1 MSTGKIVSML
11 RVALAA
17 LHLLAL
23 GLGMGAVLTR
33 GNALL
38 EPVSAGSLRRAL
50 RADVLW
56 GIAAALWLVTGLWRL
71 FGSLEKP
78 VDYYVHNH
86 FFFMKMGCFALIVAL
101 EIWPMLVLMRWR
113 RALQRSKLMKDVVVP
128 TTARRI
134 AMISHTEAL
143 LVVLMVIAATAM
155 ARGFG
160 LPQ

>member
-1 MSTGKIVSML
+1 ML

-17 LHLLAL
+17 LHLIAL

-38 EPVSAGSLRRAL
+38 EPASAGSLRRAL
-50 RADVLW
+50 RADALW
-56 GIAAALWLVTGLWRL
+56 GVAAGLWLVTGLWRL
-71 FGSLEKP
+71 FDSLEKP
-78 VDYYVHNH
+78 LEYYTHNH
-86 FFFMKMGCFALIVAL
+86 FFFAKMALFVLILAL
-101 EIWPMLVLMRWR
+101 EIYPMLVMMRWR

-143 LVVLMVIAATAM
+143 LVLLMVIAATAL
-155 ARGFG
+155 ARGYG
-160 LPQ
+160 LHQ